1 MRRERERHTDTHTHT
16 HAQKGETITDDNS
29 FLSFFLFFFTILL
42 FMHLKDFLSFRSKKK
57 DDIEERRKR
66 RNYLCLHWPLSSI
79 KKRQPKEREEG
90 VSHDL
95 LSQCIGNALS
105 MHPDV
110 RHKRTISMT
119 QPSTERP
126 KINKQRRAS
135 LPVYLGQLETIPE
148 DIP

>member
-1 MRRERERHTDTHTHT
+1 MTTLF
-16 HAQKGETITDDNS
+16 S
-29 FLSFFLFFFTILL
+29 LSLFFTLLL
-42 FMHLKDFLSFRSKKK
+42 FMRLKDFLSFRSKKK

-105 MHPDV
+105 MHPDI

-119 QPSTERP
+119 QSSTERP
-126 KINKQRRAS
+126 KINRQRRVS
-135 LPVYLGQLETIPE
+135 LPIYLGQLETIPE
-148 DIP
+148 DVA